1 MATSRQSAQLLRT
14 ALVRSARPCVANT
27 ASHANCLRST
37 TTTPAFQ
44 TRLAVRPA
52 THPRFRLYSSS
63 SSTASDEEYHETSAR
78 GTKLWT
84 FDQLERAVDSNKS
97 DIIIVDTREPGEVRQ
112 TGHIPGAINIPIT
125 THPESFHVTAEE
137 FEDRFG
143 FERPAKN
150 SELVFYCKAGVRSR
164 AAAALAA
171 EAGWTGVGEYP
182 GSWLDWEKNGGRA
195 QKPRDPIDALRGHC
209 RHDGQVYEASITQF
223 TQDL

>member
-1 MATSRQSAQLLRT
+1 MRRHHGITRQLLAQHHHDIRLPDSSRQ
-14 ALVRSARPCVANT
+14 
-27 ASHANCLRST
+27 
-37 TTTPAFQ
+37 
-44 TRLAVRPA
+44 
-52 THPRFRLYSSS
+52 
-63 SSTASDEEYHETSAR
+63 TSAR

-97 DIIIVDTREPGEVRQ
+97 GIIIVGTFAAFSPSSFVSPCSNTREPGEVRQ

-164 AAAALAA
+164 AAAALAT

-195 QKPRDPIDALRGHC
+195 QKPQDP
-209 RHDGQVYEASITQF
+209 
-223 TQDL
+223 